1 MGIKD
6 LLDRLRG
13 TPRVDGEPVLLVRDE
28 ELVRQLRR
36 PEDANWGTS
45 APAACSSNDCGA
57 ALEER
62 ILATDLPDGS
72 AELWD
77 EAPTV
82 VDAWVC
88 LRCGALSYP
97 RNMTPERITSF
108 GRRGAELAR
117 AKRFREAEWWFTRIT
132 WDWPSW
138 PNGYI
143 DLSQALQG
151 RLAAATDIATRSRLR
166 RRAEGALEMAIQLA
180 EREPAEHS
188 AGLAFAYLGLA
199 ELAMERRAP
208 EVARRAIDTC
218 LAIPGLPPASA
229 ARAEEMGRYLDE
241 ERYVFADAAE
251 VIGPYLDLSD
261 RPAAP
266 VDTPDAR
273 KRLVQAVESLEAHY
287 DAHPAQWQSIWMAAM
302 ARATLGQTQQS
313 LELWRRAWSDH
324 PAEGP
329 IVREFGRALL
339 RLELNEEARDVNRD
353 ATERLPDDATL
364 WCNRAVTELLCGDLA
379 AARSSVH
386 RSREL
391 DPQDP
396 IAKALERRLA
406 SLSPDRL
413 PRSLRELEGR

>member
-1 MGIKD
+1 MGILD
-6 LLDRLRG
+6 LLDRIRG
-13 TPRVDGEPVLLVRDE
+13 VPRVDGEPVLLVQDE
-28 ELVRQLRR
+28 ELVRHLRR
-36 PEDANWGTS
+36 PDDANRSTS
-45 APAACSSNDCGA
+45 PPTTCGNKCGA

-62 ILATDLPDGS
+62 ILATDLPGGS

-77 EAPTV
+77 RAPIV
-82 VDAWVC
+82 LDVWVC
-88 LRCGALSYP
+88 LRCGSILYP
-97 RNMTPERITSF
+97 RSITPERLISF

-117 AKRFREAEWWFTRIT
+117 ANRFREAEWWFTRIT

-138 PNGYI
+138 PNGHI
-143 DLSQALQG
+143 DLSQALRG
-151 RLAAATDIATRSRLR
+151 RLAAATDVATRSRLQ
-166 RRAEGALEMAIQLA
+166 RRAEAALDMAIQLA
-180 EREPAEHS
+180 EREPAECS
-188 AGLAFAYLGLA
+188 AELAFAYLGLA

-208 EVARRAIDTC
+208 EVARRAIDSC
-218 LAIPGLPPASA
+218 LAVPGLPPASA
-229 ARAEEMGRYLDE
+229 ARAEEIGRYLDE
-241 ERYVFADAAE
+241 ERYIFADAAE
-251 VIGPYLDLSD
+251 IIGPYLDLSD

-273 KRLVQAVESLEAHY
+273 KRLMQAVESLEAHY
-287 DAHPAQWQSIWMAAM
+287 DAHPAHWQSIWMAAM

-324 PAEGP
+324 PAEGH
-329 IVREFGRALL
+329 IVREYGRALL
-339 RLELNEEARDVNRD
+339 RVELNEEARDVNRD
-353 ATERLPDDATL
+353 ATERLPDDAL
-364 WCNRAVTELLCGDLA
+364 HWCNRAVTEVLCGDLA